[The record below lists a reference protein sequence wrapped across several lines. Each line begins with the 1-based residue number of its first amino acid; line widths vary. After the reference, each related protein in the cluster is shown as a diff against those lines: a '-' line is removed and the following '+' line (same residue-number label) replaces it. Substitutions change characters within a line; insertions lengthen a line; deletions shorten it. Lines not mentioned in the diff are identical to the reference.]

1 MAIKPVLHLFLL
13 TLLLSSCASPRP
25 WTKRE
30 KAAAGFFVLGHTAD
44 AITTERMLDRGHYE
58 TNDILGKYPSDTEIA
73 IYFPVTGLIGLGV
86 AHWWPEAREWILW
99 SGGTLGAGLAIHNEG
114 LE

>member
-30 KAAAGFFVLGHTAD
+30 KAAAGFYIIGHTAD
-44 AITTERMLDRGHYE
+44 ALTVGIESKGER
-58 TNDILGKYPSDTEIA
+58 K
-73 IYFPVTGLIGLGV
+73 
-86 AHWWPEAREWILW
+86 
-99 SGGTLGAGLAIHNEG
+99 
-114 LE
+114 